1 MKTIL
6 ITGGAGFL
14 GSNLIQRLIQTE
26 NNRIICIDN
35 LITGSRK
42 NIEVFEKEYTN
53 RFIFIEHDICHP
65 LSLEDSE
72 KIDEI
77 YHFACIASPIKYK
90 KYPIETLMTSIL
102 GTYNIIQICIHHQC
116 PMLFTSTSEVYG
128 DPLVHPQPEEYYG
141 NVNTVGERSCYD
153 EGKRACETLL
163 YEYRKMTGLDFKIVR
178 LFNTYGPKM
187 DIHDGRVITNFIDNI
202 IQNRPIEIYGDGSQ
216 TRSFCFVSDMI
227 DALIRMM
234 ESEEA
239 GPINLGNPNCE
250 FSLNE
255 LVKLYEKIMERK
267 LDVIYLRPTQDDP
280 KVRKPIIDKA
290 KSLLDWE
297 PKVCLEDGL
306 RETIYYF
313 FSKHLE

>member
-14 GSNLIQRLIQTE
+14 GSNLIQRLIQDSE
-26 NNRIICIDN
+26 NRILCVDN
-35 LITGSRK
+35 LITGSRR
-42 NIEVFEKEYTN
+42 NIEPFEKDYSD
-53 RFIFIEHDICHP
+53 RFVFIEHDVCHP
-65 LSLEDSE
+65 LILDDSE
-72 KIDEI
+72 KIDEV

-90 KYPIETLMTSIL
+90 KHSIETLMTSIL
-102 GTYNIIQICIHHQC
+102 GTYNMIHLCIHYQC
-116 PMLFTSTSEVYG
+116 KMLFTSTSEVYG

-153 EGKRACETLL
+153 EGKRACETMI
-163 YEYRKMTGLDFKIVR
+163 YEYRKTMGLDFKIVR
-178 LFNTYGPKM
+178 LFNTYGPRM

-202 IQNRPIEIYGDGSQ
+202 IRNKPIEIFGDGSQ

-227 DALIRMM
+227 DGITRMM
-234 ESEEA
+234 NSDEA
-239 GPINLGNPNCE
+239 GPINLGNPHSE

-255 LVKLYEKIMERK
+255 LVNMYERIMERK
-267 LDVIYLRPTQDDP
+267 LEVIHLRPTQDDP
-280 KVRKPIIDKA
+280 KVRKPVIDKA
-290 KSLLDWE
+290 RSLLGWE
-297 PKVCLEDGL
+297 PKVGLEDGL